1 MDQNKYINAYID
13 STVGMLHENI
23 TQILQLKA
31 QLKVIGDV
39 VAEKD
44 NMINDI
50 NNRLS
55 SNQSIEQDYHKLVKR
70 NQELVNEI
78 SALNNK
84 VSHIDTFTR
93 QILEMKYM
101 IVEKDIIIEDLTNKL
116 NPNLIKNKKKKS
128 MKTLDVEVEEKSNT
142 STSNTDD
149 F

>member
-1 MDQNKYINAYID
+1 MDQTKYVNAYID

-70 NQELVNEI
+70 NQELLNEI

-84 VSHIDTFTR
+84 ISHIDTFTR

-128 MKTLDVEVEEKSNT
+128 MKTLDVQVEEKSNT

>member
-1 MDQNKYINAYID
+1 MDQTKYVNAYID

-70 NQELVNEI
+70 NQELLNEI

-84 VSHIDTFTR
+84 ISHIDTFTR

-128 MKTLDVEVEEKSNT
+128 MKTLDVQVEEKSNT
-142 STSNTDD
+142 STSNTDN

>member
-1 MDQNKYINAYID
+1 MDQTKYVNAYID

-70 NQELVNEI
+70 NQELLNEI

-84 VSHIDTFTR
+84 ISHIDTFTR

>member
-128 MKTLDVEVEEKSNT
+128 MKTLEVEVEEKSNT

>member
-128 MKTLDVEVEEKSNT
+128 MKTLDVEVEEKANT